1 VKIQE
6 ILSEN
11 LSLREEIECVKT
23 RASLMLEQ
31 KDTEISRLK
40 DAATSSEQR
49 QEQHA
54 VETPKNSDVDS
65 SYLKLTLIKY
75 LEYMAQGNEKEALC
89 LEKVLFTVLDA

>member
-1 VKIQE
+1 MKIQE

-11 LSLREEIECVKT
+11 LSLREEIESVKT

-40 DAATSSEQR
+40 DSAASSEKS

-54 VETPKNSDVDS
+54 V
-65 SYLKLTLIKY
+65 
-75 LEYMAQGNEKEALC
+75 
-89 LEKVLFTVLDA
+89 